1 MTEGKVII
9 SNETGLHARPA
20 SLFVNK
26 AKNYESDIKL
36 ILGEKE
42 VNGKSILGIMSLGA
56 KKDAQIIIKASGEDD
71 KEAVEG
77 LISFIEEELG
87 D

>member
-1 MTEGKVII
+1 MEGKAII
-9 SNETGLHARPA
+9 PNETGLHARPA

-26 AKNYESDIKL
+26 AKNYKSDIKL

-42 VNGKSILGIMSLGA
+42 VNGKSILGVMSLGA
-56 KKDAQIIIKASGEDD
+56 KKDAQITIKASGEDD

-77 LISFIEEELG
+77 LISFIEEELA